1 MRERVSWWSTFVL
14 LLAAIFLTWLIT
26 LFAVTR
32 GKAEFAEGVARIAVH
47 LAEDHRKANLLG
59 AITSI
64 AGIDPDIRA
73 TAQGRAAPDNP
84 AVTAKLR
91 YVFDKFGLDNMM
103 VMAADGTVNAYM
115 VKNVKTT
122 ITGKNFVWRPY
133 FSGAIAGKPT
143 MYAAFGS
150 NSHERGFYVSAP
162 IPAAADD
169 AAPAGVIV
177 AKQGFEEIDRRLAAE
192 KFPLM
197 VLSPEGVV
205 FAANVPSWV
214 YRVLGGPEE
223 LARAKEDKR
232 VNNAYKAAAPVLI
245 PLGAA
250 GRIDKDGHALQMFAA
265 GIDWPDPSG
274 VWQVAGFVGDEDIF
288 GWPARVLT
296 ATVIFML
303 LLLIHT
309 WLRTRQRAQRKTEQ
323 VISLLDNSGEG
334 FLSFGR
340 DLRVDSEYS
349 RACET
354 MLDTVPAG
362 REIAGLLFGEA
373 SSEARL
379 MREII
384 ASALA
389 VEDAEVRDSMLSLLP
404 KEVGRGERLLA
415 VEYRRIGREKFM
427 VILSDITAQRHMA
440 DLLELEQSH
449 LKMVVLAVS
458 DNRNFFETVDGFR
471 EFLTAEAAT
480 AAENQGVPAAQ
491 QVTKIRRLYREI
503 HTYKGLLAQFSFP
516 ATPALLH
523 AIESSLGAYLERA
536 ASNAPAAERP
546 GVDFAQL
553 EKTFAADLRILSDAL
568 GEDFLIQGYSLILSE
583 TQAERLEHLSMRLL
597 RGEQIDTGIAEVR
610 RLLDEIIRL
619 RKLRLTDALHGYDR
633 LLQQV
638 AQRQE
643 KAVLPLQVEDG
654 EEIWID
660 PQHWKGF
667 LQSLVHVF
675 RNAVIHGLED
685 PETRWERDKEEAGRV
700 SCRVRR
706 GAGHLHL
713 TIADDGAGL
722 DLDALRSKAAAQGLA
737 GAAQLD
743 DAAAAD
749 LVFMDCISTQA
760 AVTDLAGRGVGL
772 AAVRQAVEA
781 LGGKVTVRSRAG
793 AGTEFEFVLPFS
805 DTGSLVDHG

>member
-1 MRERVSWWSTFVL
+1 MRERVSSWSTLVL

-32 GKAEFAEGVARIAVH
+32 GKAEFAEGIARIAVH

-150 NSHERGFYVSAP
+150 NSLERGFYVSAP

-169 AAPAGVIV
+169 PTPVGVIV
-177 AKQGFEEIDRRLAAE
+177 AKLGFEEIDRRLTAE

-214 YRVLGGPEE
+214 YQVLGGETE

-232 VNNAYKAAAPVLI
+232 VNNAYKTAAPMLI

-250 GRIDKDGHALQMFAA
+250 DRIGKDGHDLQMFAA

-274 VWQVAGFVGDEDIF
+274 VWRVAGFIGDEDIF

-296 ATVIFML
+296 AMAIFLL
-303 LLLIHT
+303 LLLIDT
-309 WLRTRQRAQRKTEQ
+309 WLRVRQRAQRKTEQ

-349 RACET
+349 RACES

-373 SSEARL
+373 SPEARL

-404 KEVGRGERLLA
+404 KEVGRGERLLT

-427 VILSDITAQRHMA
+427 VILSDITAERRMA
-440 DLLELEQSH
+440 DLLEQEQRH

-471 EFLTAEAAT
+471 EFLTVEAAA
-480 AAENQGVPAAQ
+480 AAENRGVPAAQ
-491 QVTKIRRLYREI
+491 VRRLYREI

-523 AIESSLGAYLERA
+523 AIESSLGAYLEHE
-536 ASNAPAAERP
+536 ASSALDI
-546 GVDFAQL
+546 DFARL

-568 GEDFLIQGYSLILSE
+568 GEDFLIQGRGLVLSE
-583 TQAERLEHLSMRLL
+583 KQAERLEDLSLRLL

-610 RLLDEIIRL
+610 CLLDEIIRL
-619 RKLRLTDALHGYDR
+619 RKLRLSDALHGYDR

-643 KAVLPLQVEDG
+643 KEVLPLQVEG
-654 EEIWID
+654 GGEIWID
-660 PQHWKGF
+660 PQRWKGL

-685 PETRWERDKEEAGRV
+685 PETRWERDKKEAGRV

-706 GAGHLHL
+706 EAGHLRL

-722 DLDALRSKAAAQGLA
+722 NLDALRGKAAAQGLA

-749 LVFMDCISTQA
+749 LVFMDCVSTQA
-760 AVTDLAGRGVGL
+760 TVTDLAGRGVGL

-781 LGGKVTVRSRAG
+781 LGGKVAVRSRAG
-793 AGTEFEFVLPFS
+793 SGTEFEFVLPFS
-805 DTGSLVDHG
+805 GTGGLVDHG